1 MRTPGEH
8 SAIAR
13 NRHPQRRAFT
23 LIELVATMAVMTLL
37 MVGMGS
43 AILIATNALP
53 DASSPLETSRA
64 SRTIADQITGDLLC
78 VTAVTKMAPN
88 TITFIVPDRNHGDP
102 GPETITY
109 AWSGTPGDPLTYQYN
124 AGSPATLIEDVRD
137 FTLTYNLDTAEQT
150 LPPVQG
156 SEVLF
161 FWQDA
166 TNSGSQ
172 TMVFLVTSSERCAEY
187 FLPALPVDAVSWRI
201 TRVAFV
207 ADSKK
212 PISGDLVVQVAPD
225 DGLGLSPGSPIDS
238 VSVPESS
245 LVGGTWNVVQF
256 ANAGGLSPAN
266 GAWIAFS
273 GTATSAVAKVNL
285 GADSTGTPMTY
296 YAEDLGGGYVT
307 DKSKDLWLW
316 VHGTVT
322 APDPNSPPKQIW
334 LRSVRV
340 SLRAGDDPST
350 GHQREI
356 QILNTPEVT
365 GL

>member
-1 MRTPGEH
+1 MSTYHKH
-8 SAIAR
+8 SAITR
-13 NRHPQRRAFT
+13 YRYSVRRAFT
-23 LIELVATMAVMTLL
+23 LVELVATMAVMTIL
-37 MVGMGS
+37 MAGMGS
-43 AILIATNALP
+43 AIMIATNALP

-78 VTAVTKMAPN
+78 VTAVTTMAPN
-88 TITFIVPDRNHGDP
+88 TITFIVADRNHGDP

-124 AGSPATLIEDVRD
+124 AGSPATLIEDVQD
-137 FTLTYNLDTAEQT
+137 FTLTYNLDTVEQT
-150 LPPVQG
+150 LPPVEG

-172 TMVFLVTSSERCAEY
+172 TMVFLVTSSEHCAEY
-187 FLPALPVDAVSWRI
+187 FLPTLPVDAVSWRI

-207 ADSKK
+207 ADNKK

-225 DGLGLSPGSPIDS
+225 DGLGSSPGSPVDS

-245 LVGGTWNVVQF
+245 IVGGAWHVVQF

-266 GAWIAFS
+266 GAWIVFS
-273 GTATSAVAKVNL
+273 GTSKSAVAQVNL

-307 DKSKDLWLW
+307 DASKDLWLW
-316 VHGTVT
+316 VYGTVN
-322 APDPNSPPKQIW
+322 APDPHSPPKRAW

-340 SLRAGDDPST
+340 SLQAGNDPST

-356 QILNTPEVT
+356 QTLNTPEVT